1 MRAVQVGDLV
11 KIRDPEK
18 QSWIIHNPWMALKW
32 GLHTVY
38 LVTEERRTTKLIESS
53 TKKPV
58 SLFKIVNTE
67 TGDYKWAK
75 ADEVEV
81 FSKKV

>member
-1 MRAVQVGDLV
+1 MKVGDLV
-11 KIRDPEK
+11 KIKGDPEK
-18 QSWIIHNPWMALKW
+18 QSWMALKW

-38 LVTEERRTTKLIESS
+38 IITDKKTTA

-58 SLFKIVNTE
+58 SLYKIVNTE
-67 TGDYKWAK
+67 SGDYKWAK

-81 FSKKV
+81 FSEKV

>member
-1 MRAVQVGDLV
+1 MKVGDLV

-18 QSWIIHNPWMALKW
+18 QSWIKHNPWMALKW

-38 LVTEERRTTKLIESS
+38 LVTEERRTATKN
-53 TKKPV
+53 PV
-58 SLFKIVNTE
+58 SLYKIVNTE
-67 TGDYKWAK
+67 SGDYKWAK

-81 FSKKV
+81 FSEKV

>member
-1 MRAVQVGDLV
+1 MKVGDLV
-11 KIRDPEK
+11 KIKGDPEK
-18 QSWIIHNPWMALKW
+18 QSWIKHNPWMALKW

-38 LVTEERRTTKLIESS
+38 IITDKKTTA

-58 SLFKIVNTE
+58 SLYKIVNTE
-67 TGDYKWAK
+67 SGDYKWAK

-81 FSKKV
+81 FSEKV

>member
-1 MRAVQVGDLV
+1 MKVGDLV
-11 KIRDPEK
+11 KIKDAEK
-18 QSWIIHNPWMALKW
+18 QSWIKHNPWMALKW

-58 SLFKIVNTE
+58 SLYKIVDPE
-67 TGDYKWAK
+67 TGEYKWAK
-75 ADEVEV
+75 SDEVEV
-81 FSKKV
+81 VSETV

>member
-1 MRAVQVGDLV
+1 MKVGDLV

-38 LVTEERRTTKLIESS
+38 LVTEERRTA

-58 SLFKIVNTE
+58 SLYKIVNTE
-67 TGDYKWAK
+67 SGDYKWAK

-81 FSKKV
+81 FSEKV

>member
-1 MRAVQVGDLV
+1 MKVGDLV
-11 KIRDPEK
+11 KIKDPEK
-18 QSWIIHNPWMALKW
+18 QQWIKHNPWMALKW

-58 SLFKIVNTE
+58 SLLKIVDPE
-67 TGDYKWAK
+67 TGEYKWAK

-81 FSKKV
+81 FSEKV

>member
-1 MRAVQVGDLV
+1 MRELSVGDLV
-11 KIRDPEK
+11 KINDIEK
-18 QSWIIHNPWMALKW
+18 NQWVKHNPWMAIKW

-38 LVTEERRTTKLIESS
+38 IITDIKTTA

-58 SLFKIVNTE
+58 SLYKIVDTE
-67 TGDYKWAK
+67 SGDYKWAK

-81 FSKKV
+81 ISESH